1 MKSTTAKF
9 LFGFLAGALTGASL
23 GLLLAPE
30 KGEEVRKLLKDRVN
44 DLNEKGKEVYTKYKN
59 KQEEADIEEEL

>member
-1 MKSTTAKF
+1 MKGTTAKF

-30 KGEEVRKLLKDRVN
+30 KGEEVRKILKNKVT
-44 DLNEKGKEVYTKYKN
+44 DLNEKGKEAYIKFKKKN
-59 KQEEADIEEEL
+59 EEAIVDNEL